1 MNEYYYRKKD
11 NKNYIYMNDDIEI
24 INIQRLNT
32 LFETKKYYKINY
44 NIYSLLKD
52 NVKNIIILKDKDLEC
67 SDEKN

>member
-32 LFETKKYYKINY
+32 LFETKEYYKINY